1 MEKHLKGLGVFLAY
15 LIVTNLVVAPI
26 VRKMTPKD
34 AATGLPIINLL

>member
-26 VRKMTPKD
+26 VRRVTPKD
-34 AATGLPIINLL
+34 ANGVPVITLL